1 MHVNITA
8 STFNIYFQEGLL
20 ALHQEVQQVR
30 EASQEHLRAHV
41 TLLQRRNCRRCGHRW
56 RVQAPQQDRQV

>member
-1 MHVNITA
+1 MYMNNTA
-8 STFNIYFQEGLL
+8 PTCYKYFQEGLL

-41 TLLQRRNCRRCGHRW
+41 ALLQRRNCRRCCHRR